1 MAARIL
7 LHNARLIDGLR
18 DQPLERAAVLIEG
31 ERIAAVE
38 SGEITPPAGTEV
50 IDLGGKT
57 VTPGLIDTHVHTVMI
72 GDEGLKLFIANG
84 ITSVRDCGAQLKWLT
99 AIRDALASGDKFGP
113 RLYFCGPLLDGAKS
127 SLPGAGGAVMT
138 QNVPSR
144 EAIPGI
150 VQPILD
156 AGADGL
162 KLYFGLTPD
171 LGEAIIRYAD
181 GRVPVTGHIGY
192 MRASEAV
199 RAGING
205 LEHISPSVFN
215 DVCPAHLRFG
225 VGTSMAG
232 RQFAERL
239 RAGWLAADFTAPDA
253 QSLIEQMAKRQVA
266 MGTTMNIHWM
276 FRAGY
281 DAAARD
287 PDRRYIVPGIL
298 AGRRETASAR
308 GKLSDPEWDLH
319 FGRVEQSI
327 VDQERRGL
335 ERQQEFCRRL
345 FEAGGLIIGGTDA
358 AINYPP
364 PGFSLMRELELLAES
379 IGAMNALRAVTS
391 RAASAL
397 RKQDDIGAVAPG
409 RYADL
414 VVVDGDPVRD
424 ITSMRRI
431 ATVFKGGVGYDPQSI
446 LKELPVN
453 PNCPVSGSQ

>member
-1 MAARIL
+1 MAAKIL
-7 LHNARLIDGLR
+7 LQNARLIDGLGEA
-18 DQPLERAAVLIEG
+18 PLENASVLIDG
-31 ERIAAVE
+31 ERIATVQA
-38 SGEITPPAGTEV
+38 GRIAPPQGAQV
-50 IDLGGKT
+50 IDLEGKT
-57 VTPGLIDTHVHTVMI
+57 VTPGLIDTHVHTIMI
-72 GDEGLKLFIANG
+72 GDEGLKLFMANG
-84 ITSVRDCGAQLKWLT
+84 ITAVRDCGARLERVT
-99 AIRDALASGDKFGP
+99 AIRDALWSGKKFGP
-113 RLYFCGPLLDGAKS
+113 RLYFCGPLLDGAVS

-138 QNVPSR
+138 QNVPSK
-144 EAIPGI
+144 ESIPGI

-162 KLYFGLTPD
+162 KLYFGLTAD
-171 LGEAIIRYAD
+171 IGAAIIRYAD

-199 RAGING
+199 KAGING

-239 RAGWLAADFTAPDA
+239 RAGWLEADFTVPDA
-253 QSLIEQMAKRQVA
+253 QSLIEQMAKHQVA

-298 AGRRETASAR
+298 AGRRETAAAR
-308 GKLSDPEWDLH
+308 NKLSDPEWDLH
-319 FGRVEQSI
+319 FGRVAQSI

-335 ERQQEFCRRL
+335 EQQQEFCRRL
-345 FEAGGLIIGGTDA
+345 FEGGGLIVGGTDA

-397 RKQDDIGAVAPG
+397 RKQDDIGAIAPG

-414 VVVDGDPVRD
+414 LVIDGDPIRD
-424 ITSMRRI
+424 ITRMRRI
-431 ATVFKGGVGYDPQSI
+431 ATVFKGGVSYDPRAI

-453 PNCPVSGSQ
+453 PNCPASDSQ

>member
-1 MAARIL
+1 MAAKIL
-7 LHNARLIDGLR
+7 LQNARLIDGLR
-18 DQPLERAAVLIEG
+18 EAPLENASVLIDG
-31 ERIAAVE
+31 ERIAAVQA
-38 SGEITPPAGTEV
+38 GRIQPPQGAQV
-50 IDLGGKT
+50 IDLEGKT
-57 VTPGLIDTHVHTVMI
+57 VTPGLIDTHVHTIMI
-72 GDEGLKLFIANG
+72 GDEGLKLFMANG
-84 ITSVRDCGAQLKWLT
+84 ITAVRDCGARLERVT
-99 AIRDALASGDKFGP
+99 AIRDALWSGKKFGP
-113 RLYFCGPLLDGAKS
+113 RLYFCGPLLDGAVS

-138 QNVPSR
+138 QNVPSK
-144 EAIPGI
+144 ESIPGI

-162 KLYFGLTPD
+162 KLYFGLTAEV
-171 LGEAIIRYAD
+171 GAAIIRYAD

-199 RAGING
+199 KAGING

-225 VGTSMAG
+225 PGTSMAG
-232 RQFAERL
+232 RQFAQRL
-239 RAGWLAADFTAPDA
+239 RAGWLEADFTAPDA
-253 QSLIEQMAKRQVA
+253 QSLIEQMAKHQVA

-298 AGRRETASAR
+298 AGRRETAAAR
-308 GKLSDPEWDLH
+308 NKLSDPEWDLH
-319 FGRVEQSI
+319 FGRVAQSI

-335 ERQQEFCRRL
+335 EQQQEFCRRL
-345 FEAGGLIIGGTDA
+345 FEGGGLIVGGTDA

-397 RKQDDIGAVAPG
+397 RKQDDIGAIAPG

-414 VVVDGDPVRD
+414 LVIDGDPIRD
-424 ITSMRRI
+424 ITRMRRI
-431 ATVFKGGVGYDPQSI
+431 ATVFKGGVSYDPRAI

-453 PNCPVSGSQ
+453 PNCPASDSQ